1 MWVAQLEPTDHLH
14 CMFCFKLKRQVAFD
28 GLWIDM
34 NEVSNFVV
42 GSTTGC
48 AASSLNTPPY
58 VPHIADS
65 NLIAKTIWCVYFT

>member
-1 MWVAQLEPTDHLH
+1 M
-14 CMFCFKLKRQVAFD
+14 AFD

-65 NLIAKTIWCVYFT
+65 NLIAKTIWCVCFT